1 MRRDQALELLR
12 HHRPRLAKLGV
23 RHAYLFGSVAKDTA
37 TNASD
42 VDIMIDLEEGPGGIK
57 PLFSAFD
64 LGGIQYE
71 LAQILG
77 CRVDVV
83 VRGDVLKAGKLL
95 KFAAETQLVDA
106 F

>member
-1 MRRDQALELLR
+1 MRREKALELLR
-12 HHRPRLAKLGV
+12 HHRPRLTRLGV
-23 RHAYLFGSVAKDTA
+23 RHAYLFGSVANDTA
-37 TNASD
+37 THASD
-42 VDIMIDLEEGPGGIK
+42 VDVMIDLDEGPAGIK

-71 LAQILG
+71 LTQIFG

-83 VRGDVLKAGKLL
+83 VRQDVLRLGKRLRSV
-95 KFAAETQLVDA
+95 AEDQLVDA